1 MDDDHVIISIRGIL
15 EYLVGVASFVDRD
28 LLEPGVS
35 VLVNSLV
42 GIALLPSR
50 SVDVRGGNRA
60 GEHQQ
65 LRGCH
70 ARRKAPVETYADI
83 GGLDEQI
90 MEIKVQQCHA
100 FYL

>member
-42 GIALLPSR
+42 GIAPLPSR
-50 SVDVRGGNRA
+50 SVDVRGGNRP
-60 GEHQQ
+60 GEH
-65 LRGCH
+65 
-70 ARRKAPVETYADI
+70 
-83 GGLDEQI
+83 
-90 MEIKVQQCHA
+90 
-100 FYL
+100 